1 MHVYHLPHDILGI
14 NPEARPESIVFHEY
28 TARMGSFKDK
38 SVLHTNAIS
47 MVISGEKTMH
57 FADRKVE
64 ITPDEFHFLSAGNCL
79 ASMDLSKQEY
89 FESILIFFDDSAL
102 HTFLAKYAELT
113 DRMNIDRQLTSRPYL
128 SIRKDEFVVTYIR
141 SLQLLFRQSGR
152 ISPEMKQ
159 LKFEELM
166 LHLLQTCPQELL
178 SFRGAR
184 PGDADEI
191 RLRKTVEMNV
201 GNDIKIEEL
210 AFLCNMSLSTFSRRF
225 AKIYGQ
231 SPSKWFW
238 QRRMEMAK
246 NLLLHHHEK
255 PGEVYHK
262 VGYENHSSFSEAF
275 RQTFGLSPRE
285 FQQQNMTVE
294 P

>member
-1 MHVYHLPHDILGI
+1 MHVHHLPHDILGI

-38 SVLHTNAIS
+38 SILHTNAIS
-47 MVISGEKTMH
+47 MVLSGEKTMH

-79 ASMDLSKQEY
+79 ASMDLSRQEY
-89 FESILIFFDDSAL
+89 FESILIFFDDTAL
-102 HTFLAKYAELT
+102 KAFLVKYAAIT
-113 DRMNIDRQLTSRPYL
+113 DRMGIDHHLPAKPYL

-141 SLQLLFRQSGR
+141 SLQLLFRQSGQ
-152 ISPEMKQ
+152 ISAEMKQ
-159 LKFEELM
+159 LKFDELM
-166 LHLLQTCPQELL
+166 LHLLQTYPQELL
-178 SFRGAR
+178 SFRGT
-184 PGDADEI
+184 GDADEI

-246 NLLLHHHEK
+246 NLLIHHEK

-262 VGYENHSSFSEAF
+262 IGYENHSSFSEAF
-275 RQTFGLSPRE
+275 RQTFGISPRE